1 MFVVKVY
8 LCLRVMSFLNISE
21 ADVTYAIRLK
31 IYKYEIYLV
40 SGKEG
45 I

>member
-8 LCLRVMSFLNISE
+8 LCLRVVSFLSISE
-21 ADVTYAIRLK
+21 ADVNCAIRLK

-40 SGKEG
+40 SGKKD